1 MTMLVLDPVDAKVR
15 VILIFTVPVRLNQGV
30 PVLHG
35 LFGKKANRNARAHAR
50 ELLMVRK
57 HECCSQEQ
65 NAEPRVR
72 GVPLGRGEAVG
83 KCRGHGV
90 VLESDESLAAR
101 EGDDRLLDNE
111 VDSVEPLD
119 DGDEEVSDC
128 EEDAESSNSQPRSL
142 VTLKTLSRFGSKP
155 NSSG

>member
-1 MTMLVLDPVDAKVR
+1 MLVLDPVDAKVR
-15 VILIFTVPVRLNQGV
+15 VILVFTVPVRLNQGV

-35 LFGKKANRNARAHAR
+35 LFRKKANRNARAHAR

-83 KCRGHGV
+83 KCRGH
-90 VLESDESLAAR
+90 
-101 EGDDRLLDNE
+101 DRGGHGERQEL
-111 VDSVEPLD
+111 
-119 DGDEEVSDC
+119 
-128 EEDAESSNSQPRSL
+128 SSQRRGRQA
-142 VTLKTLSRFGSKP
+142 TGQ
-155 NSSG
+155 